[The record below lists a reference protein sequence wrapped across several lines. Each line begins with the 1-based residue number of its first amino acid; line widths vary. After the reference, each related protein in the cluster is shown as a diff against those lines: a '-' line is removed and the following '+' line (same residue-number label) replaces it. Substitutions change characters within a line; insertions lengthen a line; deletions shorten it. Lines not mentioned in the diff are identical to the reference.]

1 MAHDASR
8 ELVVVL
14 GMAPIH
20 VSSLRSLG
28 SLGSLGRMHL
38 AVQLLLV
45 RVHLDPTLLQHVQ
58 IARSVA
64 VLHRALHQLRLV
76 HDIPS

>member
-20 VSSLRSLG
+20 VSSLR

-64 VLHRALHQLRLV
+64 VLHGPLHQLRFV

>member
-14 GMAPIH
+14 GIAPIR
-20 VSSLRSLG
+20 VSSLG